1 VSAPVN
7 IYKVS
12 YPQGGYRTFKSFD
25 VWNAYLLALEDM
37 GHRWELMNDLTA
49 RVMVSA

>member
-1 VSAPVN
+1 MSASVHGFR
-7 IYKVS
+7 VS
-12 YPQGGYRTFKSFD
+12 YPQGGYRTFKTFE

-37 GHRWELMNDLTA
+37 GHKWQLMNDCTA